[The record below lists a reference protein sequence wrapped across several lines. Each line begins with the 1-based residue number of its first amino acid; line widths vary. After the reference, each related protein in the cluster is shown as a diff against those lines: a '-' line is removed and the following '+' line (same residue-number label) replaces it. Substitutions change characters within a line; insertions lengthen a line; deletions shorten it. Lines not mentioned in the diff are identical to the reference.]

1 LTLPLRYRSIPLF
14 LIASLLLL
22 PRTITHAEQWKILDT
37 KYSALYYLDIEDL
50 KAFDRKIDFH
60 SNPDSFSNYT
70 SDSSG
75 PEPGFKI
82 KLASKVDALF
92 ERVQLILDMRKP
104 LKTKIKV
111 KIYPNKALLHDA
123 YFRIYKR
130 KKQVRA
136 WYIFKHNTIY
146 VNARDIFSG
155 MLAHEIAHGIIDNFL
170 TIKPPMA
177 TAEILARYVDK
188 HLHKKSNN
196 PLITPP

>member
-1 LTLPLRYRSIPLF
+1 MCNIPIPIF
-14 LIASLLLL
+14 FIAILLLL
-22 PRTITHAEQWKILDT
+22 PRTIAHAEQWKILDT
-37 KYSALYYLDIEDL
+37 KYSAIYYLDIEDL
-50 KAFDRKIDFH
+50 KAFDKKIDFH
-60 SNPDSFSNYT
+60 SNPDRFSSYT
-70 SDSSG
+70 SDSAG

-82 KLASKVDALF
+82 KLGSKVDALF
-92 ERVQLILDMRKP
+92 ERVQSILDMRKP

-111 KIYPNKALLHDA
+111 KIFPNKTLLHDA
-123 YFRIYKR
+123 YFQIYKR

-170 TIKPPMA
+170 TVKPPRA

-188 HLHKKSNN
+188 HLHEKDKER
-196 PLITPP
+196 LINRP